1 VSDAPAT
8 SSVIPEGPRPILAI
22 GVGGFLA
29 GLFDL
34 VFAFVF
40 YGTRGLS
47 PIAILQS
54 IASGW
59 IGKAA
64 QSGGLASATLGL
76 FTHFGIALGAASVY
90 YLLSHRLSILRRR
103 PVPMGLLFGI
113 GLYGFMNFVVIPLS
127 AFPFRLSYPTRVVL
141 PGLAVHMFF
150 IGLPI
155 ALSVRRFAGDFRT
168 GSPDRRLTLGS

>member
-1 VSDAPAT
+1 VSDITAT
-8 SSVIPEGPRPILAI
+8 SSMTPEQPRALLAI
-22 GVGGFLA
+22 AVGGLLA

-40 YGTRGLS
+40 YGIRGLS

-64 QSGGLASATLGL
+64 QTGGLASATLGF

-90 YLLSHRLSILRRR
+90 YLLSRRLSILRRR

-141 PGLAVHMFF
+141 PGVAVHMFF

-155 ALSVRRFAGDFRT
+155 ALSVHHFAGDSRT
-168 GSPDRRLTLGS
+168 GSPIRRQEREN

>member
-1 VSDAPAT
+1 MPADSAT
-8 SSVIPEGPRPILAI
+8 PDRSRPLLAI
-22 GVGGFLA
+22 AVGGLLA
-29 GLFDL
+29 GFFDL

-40 YGTRGLS
+40 YGARGLT
-47 PIAILQS
+47 PIQILHS

-64 QSGGLASATLGL
+64 QTGGLASATLGL

-90 YLLSHRLSILRRR
+90 YLLSRRISILRRR
-103 PVPMGLLFGI
+103 PVPMGILFGV

-127 AFPFRLSYPTRVVL
+127 AFPFQLSYPARVVL
-141 PGLAVHMFF
+141 PGVAVHMFF

-155 ALSVRRFAGDFRT
+155 ALSVHHYTDG
-168 GSPDRRLTLGS
+168 LTSSRSAKLDA